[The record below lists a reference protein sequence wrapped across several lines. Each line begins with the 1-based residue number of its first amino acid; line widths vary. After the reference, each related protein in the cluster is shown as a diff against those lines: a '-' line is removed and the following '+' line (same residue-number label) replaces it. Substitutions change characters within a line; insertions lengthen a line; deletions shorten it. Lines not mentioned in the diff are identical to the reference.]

1 MSARRHLAPWRPIKD
16 QLVSHGDCKPVWFL
30 VSLGAKIDTF
40 FLRQRE
46 MRNSLS
52 LNFYRMRGISRY
64 SWSHKGTEACT
75 PCILR
80 TIPRAL
86 LLASRLTAIPE
97 RNGIPQACH
106 LPCPPSPSLTMS
118 AEAFSQNFQAPAA
131 VQLKTS
137 WGLDGSW
144 EGKTPAVHEWTT
156 ISPVTLKTKIL
167 PRRAC
172 FPFPNYWCG
181 FKLIPSYFWSIL

>member
-1 MSARRHLAPWRPIKD
+1 MYFENH
-16 QLVSHGDCKPVWFL
+16 
-30 VSLGAKIDTF
+30 
-40 FLRQRE
+40 
-46 MRNSLS
+46 
-52 LNFYRMRGISRY
+52 
-64 SWSHKGTEACT
+64 
-75 PCILR
+75 
-80 TIPRAL
+80 IPRAL

-97 RNGIPQACH
+97 RNGIPQARH

-131 VQLKTS
+131 AQLKTS

-156 ISPVTLKTKIL
+156 IPPVTLRTKIL

-181 FKLIPSYFWSIL
+181 FKLIPTDFWSILRHCPLCKIVIEHPT